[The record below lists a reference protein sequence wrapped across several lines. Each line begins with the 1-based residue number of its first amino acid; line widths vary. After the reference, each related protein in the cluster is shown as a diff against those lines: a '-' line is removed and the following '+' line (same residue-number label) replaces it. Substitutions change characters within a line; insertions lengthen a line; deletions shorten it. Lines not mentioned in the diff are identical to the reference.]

1 MKSIETQMQD
11 ELEGLKASHL
21 FRTLKKVDSEQSSRI
36 VIDGRECINLSS
48 NNYLGLANHQ
58 ALKEASTTAINKY
71 GNSAAASRL
80 ISGNMD
86 LHEILEMTTASFKGT
101 EDALLFNS
109 GYTANIGILQAL
121 ADERDAIFSDE
132 LNHASIIDGCRLSRA
147 RVFIY
152 NHRDAGH
159 LRSLL
164 SSSAEKGGARYRRRV
179 VVTDSV
185 FSMDGDIAPIPDII
199 DAAEEYDAMLIADDA
214 HATGVLGKGGRGAF
228 EHFGIK
234 NGRCIQMGTYSKAL
248 GSFGAYIACNRTVKE
263 YLINNARSFIYTTA
277 LPPSVIAASIAA
289 IKLLQK
295 DTETPMSQ
303 RLTKGD
309 ENPSLLRLL
318 SGQAL
323 PSPLRGEGKGEGGFS
338 GEPSC
343 PFGAQRNMIIPPPL
357 NPLPQGEGRYERLT
371 IIPPHQ
377 LEKTGGGE
385 ACPELVEGGEGERR
399 GFSGEILNRLRE
411 NTKLFRDG
419 LKSLGYNTL
428 NSETPII
435 PLFLGDTEKTILFSK
450 RLFDEGIY
458 ASAIRPPTVPAG
470 ACRIRTTVSAIHS
483 REDIE
488 YCIEVFRRV
497 GIEIGII

>member
-1 MKSIETQMQD
+1 MKSIETQLQD
-11 ELEGLKASHL
+11 ELGGLKASHL

-58 ALKEASTTAINKY
+58 ALKEASIAAINKY
-71 GNSAAASRL
+71 GNSAVASRL

-86 LHEILEMTTASFKGT
+86 LHEMLERTTASFKGT

-179 VVTDSV
+179 VVTESV

-199 DAAEEYDAMLIADDA
+199 DAAEEYDALLIADDA

-234 NGRCIQMGTYSKAL
+234 NRAYIQMGTYSKAL
-248 GSFGAYIACNRTVKE
+248 GSFGAYIAGPRIVRD
-263 YLINNARSFIYTTA
+263 YLINKARGFIYTTA

-289 IKLLQK
+289 IKLLQE
-295 DTETPMSQ
+295 DSEPPMSHG
-303 RLTKGD
+303 LTKGD
-309 ENPSLLRLL
+309 ENPI
-318 SGQAL
+318 
-323 PSPLRGEGKGEGGFS
+323 
-338 GEPSC
+338 C
-343 PFGAQRNMIIPPPL
+343 
-357 NPLPQGEGRYERLT
+357 
-371 IIPPHQ
+371 H
-377 LEKTGGGE
+377 
-385 ACPELVEGGEGERR
+385 PELVSGSGVSGSQNEEILKQVQTDRWK

-435 PLFLGDTEKTILFSK
+435 PLFVGDAEKTILFSK

-470 ACRIRTTVSAIHS
+470 GCRIRTTVSAIHS
-483 REDIE
+483 RKDIE

-497 GIEIGII
+497 GIKIGII